1 LIKAD
6 FERTLEVVQML
17 NSREIS
23 MQVQAAFCAVY
34 FKNQNKK
41 NAPLKPAI

>member
-1 LIKAD
+1 
-6 FERTLEVVQML
+6 ML

-34 FKNQNKK
+34 FKTQNKK
-41 NAPLKPAI
+41 SEALKPAIQTMPRD